1 MESGITK
8 KNTTGKAIV
17 ISFRVTN
24 EQAAIID
31 EAAKNLK
38 NRRSRSDW
46 SRAVV
51 LHQSK
56 QKVPYPVKPR
66 NFRKRNKPSA
76 DIETLAR
83 ILGQLGKIGSN
94 VNQLTRAYNRTGN
107 PPEGDILVDISN
119 NILSIKKQI
128 QNKLG

>member
-1 MESGITK
+1 MESGTTK
-8 KNTTGKAIV
+8 KNISGKVIV

-38 NRRSRSDW
+38 NKRSRSDW

-66 NFRKRNKPSA
+66 NFRRRNKPSA
-76 DIETLAR
+76 DIEILAR

-94 VNQLTRAYNRTGN
+94 VNQIARAYNKTGN
-107 PPEGDILVDISN
+107 PPKSDILADISN
-119 NILSIKKQI
+119 NILSIKKHT